1 MTPRPG
7 KVADIMTIDLPRPR
21 TTSLRDDQ
29 KFIGY
34 VRKIRERLGVQ

>member
-7 KVADIMTIDLPRPR
+7 KVAEIMTIDLPRPR
-21 TTSLRDDQ
+21 TTALRDDS

-34 VRKIRERLGVQ
+34 VKKIRERLGVQ